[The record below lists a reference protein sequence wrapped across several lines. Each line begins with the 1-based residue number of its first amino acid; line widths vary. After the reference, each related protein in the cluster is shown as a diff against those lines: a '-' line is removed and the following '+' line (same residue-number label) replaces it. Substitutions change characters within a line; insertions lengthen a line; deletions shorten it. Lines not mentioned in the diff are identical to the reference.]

1 MSSVCPSRIRHPFP
15 AQDTRLWLFP
25 AVPASV
31 NSAGERTRVL
41 HAECKSSQPTNP
53 SISIHTWQ
61 RRRKPPHAIMAG
73 NLIFKL
79 EIICPGMGD
88 GHHNHLPSKP
98 QTARDGC
105 REGREAVIILFLF
118 SKPHHSLIFPHISG
132 CQCKGAALFFSPSEE
147 ESKTTQSSLE
157 HSSDGC
163 SQMGSQTSQQDAV
176 VHYQQGTTFPCPL
189 MRNTAV
195 LPICLA
201 WSWQNF

>member
-53 SISIHTWQ
+53 SISIHAWQ

-132 CQCKGAALFFSPSEE
+132 CQCKGAALFFP
-147 ESKTTQSSLE
+147 
-157 HSSDGC
+157 
-163 SQMGSQTSQQDAV
+163 
-176 VHYQQGTTFPCPL
+176 PCQRRKARQLNPAW
-189 MRNTAV
+189 NTALMAAPRWV
-195 LPICLA
+195 PKPPNRMLLCIISKAQLFHA
-201 WSWQNF
+201 R